1 MIIDTIENLKQQA
14 LSVGNSATLDDF
26 LRVFAAIVIKNCV
39 DAVESNEEKTRILT
53 AFELNTL

>member
-1 MIIDTIENLKQQA
+1 MILDTIEKLKQQA

-39 DAVESNEEKTRILT
+39 DAVESVEEKSRIVK
-53 AFELNTL
+53 AFEIDLL